1 MDAGA
6 VVPNFFSHLGDRCGR
21 KGGMTPSSGDSVRL
35 NPSSPREWCGCGW
48 WWRCWL
54 RCPIWCWELVENG
67 VGELS
72 ICLIKEEILGFFS
85 HQDGV
90 LVNFD
95 THWSRVPES
104 SAGDIHW
111 ALDAYGLLDR
121 MGFDRVHPCF
131 WPYGFRRELREA
143 SLFVAIMRYVGF
155 LFSRRR
161 HWRKISWRLRSKV

>member
-1 MDAGA
+1 LGS
-6 VVPNFFSHLGDRCGR
+6 SHT
-21 KGGMTPSSGDSVRL
+21 KMVF
-35 NPSSPREWCGCGW
+35 
-48 WWRCWL
+48 WL
-54 RCPIWCWELVENG
+54 ISTLIDLVG
-67 VGELS
+67 
-72 ICLIKEEILGFFS
+72 
-85 HQDGV
+85 
-90 LVNFD
+90 
-95 THWSRVPES
+95 VPES
-104 SAGDIHW
+104 SADDIHW